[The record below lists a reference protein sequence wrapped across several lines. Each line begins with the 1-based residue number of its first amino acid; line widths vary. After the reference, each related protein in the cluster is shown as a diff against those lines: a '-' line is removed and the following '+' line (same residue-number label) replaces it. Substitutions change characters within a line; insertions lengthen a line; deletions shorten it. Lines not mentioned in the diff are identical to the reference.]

1 MRGVL
6 THSSVMMHQT
16 KQLGLVVAAVL
27 VVGCNATQ
35 PTTAVFSSIEVV
47 EVIDGDTIRAR
58 VAGTTETI
66 RLVGVDTPE
75 TKHPTKGVQCFGPQ
89 ATEFLAKMLPV
100 GTTLRI
106 ERDQEARD
114 AFGRLLLYLFRP
126 VNDGEWFVNVELVR
140 RGYGKPLHIE
150 PNSRYRD
157 AFVTGAFEAQRN
169 QRGLWKWCK

>member
-1 MRGVL
+1 ML
-6 THSSVMMHQT
+6 AHSMVMMRRNKH
-16 KQLGLVVAAVL
+16 LSFVVAALL
-27 VVGCNATQ
+27 VASCSATQ
-35 PTTAVFSSIEVV
+35 PTTTITSSIEVV

-58 VAGTTETI
+58 VAGSTETI

-89 ATEFLAKMLPV
+89 ATEFLMGLLPV

-106 ERDQEARD
+106 ERDEEPRD

-126 VNDGEWFVNVELVR
+126 ADGGELFVNFELVR

-157 AFVTGAFEAQRN
+157 EFVAAAFEAQRN

>member
-1 MRGVL
+1 MGGVL
-6 THSSVMMHQT
+6 THSLEMMQRNIYP
-16 KQLGLVVAAVL
+16 GLVALLLVA
-27 VVGCNATQ
+27 GCSAAQ
-35 PTTAVFSSIEVV
+35 PTTTVTSSLEVV

-58 VAGTTETI
+58 VAGSTETI
-66 RLVGVDTPE
+66 RLVGIDTPE

-89 ATEFLAKMLPV
+89 ATEFLTKLLPV

-126 VNDGEWFVNVELVR
+126 ADGGELFINFELVR

-157 AFVTGAFEAQRN
+157 AFVAGAFEAQRN

>member
-1 MRGVL
+1 MREVL
-6 THSSVMMHQT
+6 THRSVMMCRT
-16 KQLGLVVAAVL
+16 KHLGLVVAAVL
-27 VVGCNATQ
+27 IASCSATQ
-35 PTTAVFSSIEVV
+35 LTTAVFSSIEVV
-47 EVIDGDTIRAR
+47 EVIDGDTIRAQ

-89 ATEFLAKMLPV
+89 ATEFLTKMLPA

-126 VNDGEWFVNVELVR
+126 VNSGELFVNFELVR

-157 AFVTGAFEAQRN
+157 AFVAGAFEAQRN